1 LLDAFVSKGPS
12 RSFRQR
18 RCTLAGT
25 RPTDLALRNDE
36 SGINHADQGCCHKRT
51 CNAVK
56 ACIAYINGCTRE
68 NTGRIQGTGIYNS
81 DRDPK
86 VTDTASKA
94 RVADQVS
101 PEGDNQTNTGSRAQ
115 CFYEHATIF
124 RHGYTDNK
132 FCHNVS
138 PGGHTVSTQGYT
150 VSIQSYTGSTQG
162 HTVSIQSYTV
172 STQGYTVSIQGYAG
186 HRSINT
192 SSQPYG
198 EGEC

>member
-68 NTGRIQGTGIYNS
+68 NTGRIQGTGSYNS

-94 RVADQVS
+94 RGADQVS

-115 CFYEHATIF
+115 CFYSHATIF

-132 FCHNVS
+132 FCYNVS
-138 PGGHTVSTQGYT
+138 PGGHTLSPG
-150 VSIQSYTGSTQG
+150 G